1 MNSFETYIAGGIALL
16 VGSSITRLFVQVKK
30 TNDQVIK
37 LETEVEQL
45 KDNQHNGF
53 VQIEKLLDEK
63 FKRIDDRFIHMDKT
77 IQSSAKLFEILID
90 EVKKK

>member
-1 MNSFETYIAGGIALL
+1 MTTIENYIASGVALL
-16 VGSSITRLFVQVKK
+16 IGTAITRLFIQVKK

-37 LETEVEQL
+37 LEVEVEQL

-53 VQIEKLLDEK
+53 IQIEKLLDEK

-77 IQSSAKLFEILID
+77 IQSSAKLFEILIE